1 MIKWLRQALKPNR
14 ALVGFKISAFYPK
27 RMTYEYIGL
36 FSTLDIDEAFKD
48 GESFILDRYARDGD
62 DSVFSF
68 QLRAEPQYDVIN

>member
-1 MIKWLRQALKPNR
+1 MIKWFRQALKSNR

-27 RMTYEYIGL
+27 RMAYEYIGL

-48 GESFILDRYARDGD
+48 GEAFILDRYARDGD